1 MAGKTKSVYLTVAD
15 SKTHKTIFTKTFF
28 SSSEYSKYIKEE
40 EFTKKYP
47 KPEFYYVKEVY

>member
-15 SKTHKTIFTKTFF
+15 SKTHKTVFTKTFF
-28 SSSEYSKYIKEE
+28 STSEYSKYIKEE
-40 EFTKKYP
+40 DFTKKYP